1 LELPGASPDVDAVI
15 AWVDGGD
22 PAHRRKLHDFLH
34 GAAPGEPGSP
44 AAADPTRFSDCGEID
59 YCVASLLRFAP
70 WLRTIYI
77 VTDAQTPALIERLK
91 GTPFE
96 DRVRVVD
103 HKVIFSG
110 YEQFLPTFSSLS
122 IEAMLWRIPGLA
134 ERFIYLNDDF
144 QIIRPVAVEDFF
156 RDGGVVLRGKW
167 RATRLRRLGQR
178 IKAALPAWLRFG
190 KKADPASN
198 HSAQQL
204 TAAMVGFADRYFQ
217 VPHCP
222 HPMRRSKLEAFLDAH
237 PRELAANLSFRLRA
251 PEQFLATALADHLE
265 ISMGTAIIDNRLG
278 TLRLKPATQQESS
291 LRRQM
296 AKADSDAN
304 IAFACIQSL
313 DQAGDEVRALVF
325 EWLDRRVGKL
335 EKLPAQ

>member
-1 LELPGASPDVDAVI
+1 MEVPGVSPDVDAVI

-22 PAHRRKLHDFLH
+22 PAHRRKLQDFLH
-34 GAAPGEPGSP
+34 AGAGGGIAK

-70 WLRTIYI
+70 WLRTIHI
-77 VTDAQTPALIERLK
+77 VTDAQTPALMARLK

-103 HKVIFSG
+103 HTVIFSG

-144 QIIRPVAVEDFF
+144 QIIRPVAIEDFF
-156 RDGGVVLRGKW
+156 RGEGVVLRGKW
-167 RATRLRRLGQR
+167 RATRMRRLGQR
-178 IKAALPAWLRFG
+178 LKAALPAWLRFG
-190 KKADPASN
+190 RKADPASN

-204 TAAMVGFADRYFQ
+204 TAAMVGFTDRYFQ

-222 HPMRRSKLEAFLDAH
+222 HPMRRSKLKTFLDAH
-237 PRELAANLSFRLRA
+237 PRELAANLGFRLRA

-265 ISMGTAIIDNRLG
+265 IAAGTAIIDNRLG
-278 TLRLKPATQQESS
+278 TLRLKPATQGAQS

-296 AKADSDAN
+296 EKADADEN
-304 IAFACIQSL
+304 IGFACIQSL
-313 DQAGDEVRALVF
+313 DQASDELRALVLD
-325 EWLDRRVGKL
+325 WLDRRVGKIEQL
-335 EKLPAQ
+335 SAQ

>member
-1 LELPGASPDVDAVI
+1 MEHPGVSPDVDAVI

-22 PAHRRKLHDFLH
+22 PAHRRKLHACLH
-34 GAAPGEPGSP
+34 GGEAEGIASV
-44 AAADPTRFSDCGEID
+44 AADPTRFSDCGEID

-70 WLRTIYI
+70 WLRTIHI
-77 VTDAQTPALIERLK
+77 VTDAQTPSLMERLK

-103 HKVIFSG
+103 HTVIFAG

-144 QIIRPVAVEDFF
+144 QIIRPVAIEDFF
-156 RDGGVVLRGKW
+156 RDDGVVLRGKW
-167 RATRLRRLGQR
+167 RATRMRRLGQR
-178 IKAALPAWLRFG
+178 LKAALPAWLRFG
-190 KKADPASN
+190 RKADPASN

-204 TAAMVGFADRYFQ
+204 TAAMVGFTDRYFQ

-222 HPMRRSKLEAFLDAH
+222 HPMRRSKLKTFLDAH
-237 PRELAANLSFRLRA
+237 PRELAANLAFRLRA

-265 ISMGTAIIDNRLG
+265 IGAGTAIIDNRLG
-278 TLRLKPATQQESS
+278 TLRLKPARQGLQS
-291 LRRQM
+291 LLRQLD
-296 AKADSDAN
+296 KADADQR

-313 DQAGDEVRALVF
+313 DQASEEGRALVF
-325 EWLDRRVGKL
+325 DWLDRRVGKL
-335 EKLPAQ
+335 DQLPAQ

>member
-1 LELPGASPDVDAVI
+1 MDVDAVI
-15 AWVDGGD
+15 AWVDGAD
-22 PAHRRKLHDFLH
+22 PLHRRKLDEFLKRDS
-34 GAAPGEPGSP
+34 GSTH
-44 AAADPTRFSDCGEID
+44 AAASSRTRFGDCGEID

-70 WLRTIYI
+70 WLRTIHI
-77 VTDAQTPALIERLK
+77 VTDAQTPSLMERLK
-91 GTPFE
+91 GTPLE

-156 RDGGVVLRGKW
+156 RDDGVVLRGKW

-178 IKAALPAWLRFG
+178 LKAALPGWLRFG
-190 KKADPASN
+190 RKADPASN

-222 HPMRRSKLEAFLDAH
+222 HPMRRSKLENFLTAH
-237 PRELAANLSFRLRA
+237 PRELAANLGFRLRA

-265 ISMGTAIIDNRLG
+265 IGAGSAIIDNRLG
-278 TLRLKPATQQESS
+278 TLRLKPATQGAQS
-291 LRRQM
+291 LQRQM
-296 AKADSDAN
+296 DKADGDES
-304 IAFACIQSL
+304 IGFACIQSL
-313 DQAGDEVRALVF
+313 DQASDEVRTQVF
-325 EWLDRRVGKL
+325 EWLDRRVGKIERL
-335 EKLPAQ
+335 AAQ